1 MIDIQSDIV
10 IKKKSFK
17 SAIVF
22 FKVFKTSVIPLAK
35 YTTSNNTTIQITLYD
50 GGQIFLANVLG
61 AQPQSWHCLVYTK
74 ESEIPQTST
83 QKQQVNVIKDD
94 LPILHYFCTYNTNP
108 EFTSSSC
115 IIYQQ
120 LKQFTKLQSKQ
131 KTRLWKE
138 PFCFRIFQ
146 GKE

>member
-1 MIDIQSDIV
+1 MIDIQSDSV

-61 AQPQSWHCLVYTK
+61 A
-74 ESEIPQTST
+74 
-83 QKQQVNVIKDD
+83 
-94 LPILHYFCTYNTNP
+94 
-108 EFTSSSC
+108 
-115 IIYQQ
+115 
-120 LKQFTKLQSKQ
+120 
-131 KTRLWKE
+131 
-138 PFCFRIFQ
+138 
-146 GKE
+146 